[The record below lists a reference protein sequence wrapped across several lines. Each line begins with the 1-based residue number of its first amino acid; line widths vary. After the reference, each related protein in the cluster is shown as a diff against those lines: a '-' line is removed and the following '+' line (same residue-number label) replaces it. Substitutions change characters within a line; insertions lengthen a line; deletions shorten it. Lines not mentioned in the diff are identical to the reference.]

1 MGRARANDD
10 DTWAAIRDAAF
21 QVILL
26 TRHEEGLWSLPTHAR
41 DIDRYAP
48 EYTREDE
55 NRKGQLFGHPSI
67 TVSFNALVALGTTIG
82 EWPPPLSGET
92 LEKLEE
98 CRSTEGGFGSP
109 GSRKDGEEPNAVP
122 RHTAMALVM
131 QLLFDP
137 RAPQD
142 VASGTERAVRWLLS
156 KRNPNS
162 GWSYSWE
169 KWPALGYQSTAASI
183 CALCLFLDLRGR
195 SPGMVAELEVAIQD
209 AYRALVDL
217 RDSSLWDGD
226 GVPPHNQARDA
237 AFALRMLMLANRSGT
252 LDRLKPSGA
261 PSVREL
267 IQDYSAWV
275 VQHGWAAQIGGTGFS
290 VPTAIS
296 ALHMILE
303 AGNPAKIPSRE
314 LALAR
319 KAILADWRGGHFGYR
334 MTSWDWQC
342 AALLAT
348 ELAGPLPLLEA
359 RRQIEKCRGLRSRRL
374 EGPLRI
380 EDLEEVVPEARPA
393 VAFALTSGR
402 GFSTPLDP
410 PERETQRPQ
419 DLFDWLRDITNRYI
433 DPVSIWGG
441 AVGLLVLVGS
451 ALVYLH
457 HDFLRASG
465 NSSPPTNEQRASAP
479 RSPPSRA
486 PASPATPG
494 TECAPLLKEAP
505 AIHGR
510 AANPACRR
518 AAGPRTDGGQ
528 QVRP

>member
-1 MGRARANDD
+1 MGRARTNEE

-26 TRHEEGLWSLPTHAR
+26 TRDEEGFWSLPTHAR

-48 EYTREDE
+48 EDTREDK
-55 NRKGQLFGHPSI
+55 NRKGRLFGHPSI
-67 TVSFNALVALGTTIG
+67 TVSFNALVALGAILG

-92 LEKLEE
+92 LEKLED

-109 GSRKDGEEPNAVP
+109 GGRKDGEEPNAVP

-131 QLLFDP
+131 QILFDP

-142 VASGTERAVRWLLS
+142 VASLTEKAVRWLLS

-183 CALCLFLDLRGR
+183 CALCLFLELRDR
-195 SPGMVAELEVAIQD
+195 SPGMAAEIEIAIRD
-209 AYRALVDL
+209 AYQALVDL
-217 RDSSLWDGD
+217 RDSALWDGD

-237 AFALRMLMLANRSGT
+237 AFALRMLTLANRSGT
-252 LDRLKPSGA
+252 LDRLKSDGA
-261 PSVREL
+261 PSVEQL
-267 IQDYSAWV
+267 IHGYSAWV
-275 VQHGWAAQIGGTGFS
+275 VKHGWAAQMGNTSFS

-296 ALHMILE
+296 ALHLILE
-303 AGNPAKIPSRE
+303 AGNPGKLPSRE

-319 KAILADWRGGHFGYR
+319 KAIVADWRKGHFGYR

-342 AALLAT
+342 VALLST

-359 RRQIEKCRGLRSRRL
+359 RRQIEKCRALRSRWL
-374 EGPLRI
+374 EGQLQI
-380 EDLEEVVPEARPA
+380 EDLEKLAPEARPA
-393 VAFALTSGR
+393 LAFALTSGR
-402 GFSTPLDP
+402 GFSTPPDP
-410 PERETQRPQ
+410 SEQETQRPP

-433 DPVSIWGG
+433 NPISIWGG
-441 AVGLLVLVGS
+441 AIGLLALTSS
-451 ALVYLH
+451 ALLYVH
-457 HDFLRASG
+457 HDFVRISR
-465 NSSPPTNEQRASAP
+465 NSSAPVNQQRPAAP
-479 RSPPSRA
+479 RSRPSSA

-494 TECAPLLKEAP
+494 SECVPPSTERAGVK
-505 AIHGR
+505 GR
-510 AANPACRR
+510 SGKPSLPPGCR
-518 AAGPRTDGGQ
+518 TTK
-528 QVRP
+528 